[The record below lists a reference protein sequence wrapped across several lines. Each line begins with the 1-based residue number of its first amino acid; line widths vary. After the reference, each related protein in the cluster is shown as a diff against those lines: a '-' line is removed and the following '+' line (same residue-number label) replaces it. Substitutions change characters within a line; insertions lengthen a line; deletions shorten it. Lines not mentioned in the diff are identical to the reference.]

1 MFVGVIMRDRRRYNP
16 PSCGKKVSN
25 LTVASKP
32 NEHPERLI
40 RRFLKKCKKMKIL
53 EIYRDKTEFHRKP
66 SEIRRK
72 KAIRRKRLIKKE
84 MSQTVEG
91 AKRIK

>member
-1 MFVGVIMRDRRRYNP
+1 MRNRKRYNP

-25 LTVASKP
+25 LTVVSRP

-40 RRFLKKCKKMKIL
+40 RRFLKKSKKMKIL
-53 EIYRDKTEFHRKP
+53 ETYRDKTEFYRKP

-72 KAIRRKRLIKKE
+72 KAIRRKRLIQKE
-84 MSQTVEG
+84 MSNAPDTPRRS
-91 AKRIK
+91 K